1 MSSIIRNRNGVIEVS
16 LGSSKPAHWRRPL
29 QGYPQLRRQRG
40 ECTPLRRSRSVQRPL
55 SYTLVC
61 VESGG
66 ETDMVGA
73 LDLTEPKHLL
83 AKLERE
89 CESVLVDRGD
99 SYAAINALRDAFHLR
114 GWIW

>member
-55 SYTLVC
+55 CYSSFHAARSRYVQSWDDLPANVNF
-61 VESGG
+61 SLISAAPNLG
-66 ETDMVGA
+66 TDTGDLPA
-73 LDLTEPKHLL
+73 LI
-83 AKLERE
+83 
-89 CESVLVDRGD
+89 
-99 SYAAINALRDAFHLR
+99 AAIQARDDRRLALQK
-114 GWIW
+114 IS